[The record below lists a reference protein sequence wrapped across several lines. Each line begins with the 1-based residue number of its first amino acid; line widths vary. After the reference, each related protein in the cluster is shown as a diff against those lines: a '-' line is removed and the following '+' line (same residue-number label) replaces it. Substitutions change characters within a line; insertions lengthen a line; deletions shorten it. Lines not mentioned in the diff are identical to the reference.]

1 MIFRSLFGYR
11 QKFNSPLQSNFFVVF
26 SLISFFMWSLSFV
39 FKTYYFPLVY
49 VISDNVEYCIC
60 FFVAFFTKEEYI
72 YFFYKRQS
80 SIDNLPGAE
89 NLFSRLNLI
98 LRVFVF
104 YCFLMKIVVIIIL
117 RIFAPELFQLGLYL
131 DIVMGLLQSMSCDMG
146 RFTIILIVG
155 LMYCRM
161 KIIKDN
167 MEMVGN
173 DLRNRFAAR
182 KFTQMYQ
189 SFVCSLQRID
199 VPLKVSVTGIII
211 GSAMRITTQLFK
223 DLNNI
228 KENGIDNLEINAVI
242 VYFVD
247 PAMFLVISAVILDIT
262 TEYFSDFK
270 LKCIEKKILCD
281 NERERCEYEYVLLL
295 LENKPFQFNIF
306 RAVPLSVASII
317 SFISFVV
324 INIIAILQIKGFYA

>member
-199 VPLKVSVTGIII
+199 VPLKVS
-211 GSAMRITTQLFK
+211 
-223 DLNNI
+223 
-228 KENGIDNLEINAVI
+228 GIDNLEINAVI